1 LQEGYTAL
9 IAAVS
14 AGHYDCAKVLLSHKA
29 DVNLSD
35 PVSTLFKLLG
45 AYWTNN
51 GDCLTHHTQDGLTPL
66 MASICGGNVEVVK
79 LILRQGA
86 NINSITVVRMLA
98 VLV

>member
-1 LQEGYTAL
+1 
-9 IAAVS
+9 
-14 AGHYDCAKVLLSHKA
+14 VLLSHKA

-35 PVSTLFKLLG
+35 PVRSFKLLCL
-45 AYWTNN
+45 YLPNN
-51 GDCLTHHTQDGLTPL
+51 GDCITHHTQDGLTPL

-98 VLV
+98 VLVW